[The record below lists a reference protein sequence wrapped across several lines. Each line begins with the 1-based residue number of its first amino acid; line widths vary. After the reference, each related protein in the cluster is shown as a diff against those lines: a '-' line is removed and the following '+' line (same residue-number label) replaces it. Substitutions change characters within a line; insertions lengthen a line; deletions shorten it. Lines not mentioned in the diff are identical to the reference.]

1 MPVVGEAVGS
11 SCQEEGVS
19 STFLSLFSEV
29 ATLIQFRVALFVDAE
44 RPKSLLLLG
53 CRGGLVAR
61 KLSEILPDRCCVIQC
76 DSSYDALAC
85 VEGGCL
91 VVADEGKLPFREDS
105 FDFVVC
111 NLVLHRVG
119 DLKAVLARIR
129 SLLKKDG
136 IMIAATFGSG
146 TLYEVKKAM
155 VRAEGTCVSPR
166 IQPFSMPH
174 DLLHDLQH
182 CGFRDPVA
190 DVLPIEVAC
199 SGLHE
204 LLHGLK
210 RMGGDYAFY
219 RNLEPLS
226 GKVAEEAWYLYR
238 QPTAREH
245 AAEASVKFEVVMLK
259 GGK

>member
-11 SCQEEGVS
+11 YREGGVY
-19 STFLSLFSEV
+19 STFLPLFSEV
-29 ATLIQFRVALFVDAE
+29 AAFIQFRVALFADAE
-44 RPKSLLLLG
+44 RPGSLLLLG
-53 CRGGLVAR
+53 CRGGFVAR
-61 KLSEILPDRCCVIQC
+61 KLSDILPDKCHVVQC

-91 VVADEGKLPFREDS
+91 VVADEGRLPFREDS

-119 DLKAVLARIR
+119 DLKAVLVRIR
-129 SLLKKDG
+129 SLLKRDG
-136 IMIAATFGSG
+136 VMIAATLGSG

-166 IQPFSMPH
+166 IQPFSTPH
-174 DLLHDLQH
+174 DMLRDLQH

-190 DVLPIEVAC
+190 DVLSVEVTC
-199 SGLHE
+199 GSLHE

-210 RMGGDYAFY
+210 CMGGDRAFY

-226 GKVAEEAWYLYR
+226 GRVAEEAWYLYK
-238 QPTAREH
+238 QPVARKH
-245 AAEASVKFEVVMLK
+245 AAKALVKFEVVMLR